1 MERSFQ
7 RSFASEGVGLK
18 KFSSEASNLHLFLI
32 SQPEEKQLK
41 KSEIIIMTPLLIFS
55 PSLGGTDKGA
65 WQNKKG
71 QIMCLEKKKDLKL

>member
-1 MERSFQ
+1 M
-7 RSFASEGVGLK
+7 K
-18 KFSSEASNLHLFLI
+18 KFSGEASNLHLFLI

-65 WQNKKG
+65 WQNKKRPNYVSG
-71 QIMCLEKKKDLKL
+71 EEKRLEALENSHSAE